1 MKPPKKK
8 KAGDIA
14 DLFGDSPAPPVEEKN
29 AGAPAA
35 LSRWANQER
44 KEFET
49 VEKLEAQLENLLL
62 LDRDDDEINTKIR
75 VCEGD
80 LSRAKDAWAQTSK
93 ILLSFDSKV
102 SVERREGE
110 KIPVAEAREI
120 FAQYELSLRLAM
132 EAYIIKISQDAALC
146 DSAEGFHLAHADAI
160 RACREGAIS
169 AARRDGVLPAWLT

>member
-1 MKPPKKK
+1 MKSPKKK
-8 KAGDIA
+8 KTGDIS
-14 DLFGDSPAPPVEEKN
+14 DLFGESPAPAVEENN

-44 KEFET
+44 KEFEI
-49 VEKLEAQLENLLL
+49 VEKIEGELENLLL

-75 VCEGD
+75 VCQND
-80 LSRAKDAWAQTSK
+80 LSAAKDAWAQTSK

-110 KIPVAEAREI
+110 KIPVSEAREI

-146 DSAEGFHLAHADAI
+146 DSAEAFHLAHADGI
-160 RACREGAIS
+160 RATRDGAI
-169 AARRDGVLPAWLT
+169 ACAKRDGVIPNWLA